1 MGDTLGVMPWKE
13 TSLVEE
19 RKKFIEDWLTSH
31 TEVSGLCR
39 VYGISR
45 KSGYKWIDRFK
56 MAGLPGLEDR
66 SHATRRHP
74 NEVPEQ
80 IRELLIQS
88 RKQHPSW
95 GPKKLRAWLE
105 PRHPNVQL
113 PAASTIGDILQRA
126 GLVTAR
132 SRRRRL
138 VGQQGLVTP
147 AQEANQVWSTDYKG
161 QFRLGNGRY
170 CYPLTVT
177 DDFSRF
183 VLGCD
188 AHQRTTAQ
196 NARKSFEKLFHCYG
210 LPDAMR
216 SDNGTPFASVGAG
229 RLTRL
234 SAWWL
239 KLGIRLERITPGR
252 PQENGRHERMHRT
265 LKAETTRPPSASHAG
280 QQRRFDTWRN
290 EYNQERP
297 HEALEQSTPTQ
308 FYCSSGRP
316 YPKQVPSPEYPGH
329 YEVRR
334 VRHDG
339 SIRFRGLEM
348 FLSEALS
355 REPVG
360 LYEVDDGLW
369 RICFCSLDLA
379 VFDERAGEL
388 RRLGGSPR
396 ASSKGKPYKL

>member
-1 MGDTLGVMPWKE
+1 MPWKE

-19 RKKFIEDWLTSH
+19 RRKFIEDWLTSH
-31 TEVSGLCR
+31 TDVSGLCR

-45 KSGYKWIDRFK
+45 KIGYKWIGRFK
-56 MAGLPGLEDR
+56 MAGWPGLEER
-66 SHATRRHP
+66 Y
-74 NEVPEQ
+74 
-80 IRELLIQS
+80 
-88 RKQHPSW
+88 
-95 GPKKLRAWLE
+95 
-105 PRHPNVQL
+105 PNVQL

-126 GLVTAR
+126 GLITAR
-132 SRRRRL
+132 NRRRRL

-161 QFRLGNGRY
+161 QFRLGNGSY

-196 NARKSFEKLFHCYG
+196 NARKSFEKLFDCYG

-229 RLTRL
+229 RLTTL

-239 KLGIRLERITPGR
+239 KLGIRLDRITPGR

-265 LKAETTRPPSASHAG
+265 LKAETTRPPAASHAG
-280 QQRRFDTWRN
+280 QQRRFDTWRKQ
-290 EYNQERP
+290 YNQERP
-297 HEALEQSTPTQ
+297 HEALEQSTPTK
-308 FYCSSGRP
+308 FYCSFRRP
-316 YPKQVPSPEYPGH
+316 YPKEVPPPEYPGH

-334 VRHDG
+334 VTHYG
-339 SIRFRGLEM
+339 SWITFPPMSFKSVSPVTGATISKRVSLPPPRN
-348 FLSEALS
+348 FLGQVSGNISVRECSEGEKLCPTKRNTILGPGKEPGGRLS
-355 REPVG
+355 RPQNRRPAPAGAGGQRNARCRSSWSCCAEPI
-360 LYEVDDGLW
+360 W
-369 RICFCSLDLA
+369 R
-379 VFDERAGEL
+379 
-388 RRLGGSPR
+388 SPPV
-396 ASSKGKPYKL
+396 SIE